1 VIDVKTLVSAIGAVA
16 FTVALSAGG
25 PGEPPQAKP
34 TQTPPKSTGS
44 QHQTGSDRGSSNS
57 NKSSRAWW
65 KVPEVM
71 KEVGITPEQS
81 KAIDA
86 LFQKRLPEAIARDT
100 EMKKQ
105 QAILDDLLAKRE
117 VGADVIGVQVDR
129 VEALRTTQFKTRTIM
144 FYEMH
149 RVLSAEQYNKLEKYW
164 ERTRG
169 RGDSRNK

>member
-25 PGEPPQAKP
+25 PGDMPQAKP
-34 TQTPPKSTGS
+34 TQTAPKSTGG
-44 QHQTGSDRGSSNS
+44 QHSTGSDRGSSDR
-57 NKSSRAWW
+57 SSRMWW

-71 KEVGITPEQS
+71 KEIGLTPEQS
-81 KAIDA
+81 KTIDA
-86 LFQKRLPEAIARDT
+86 LFQKRLPEAMARDT
-100 EMKKQ
+100 EYKKQ
-105 QAILDDLLAKRE
+105 QAILDKLLSERT
-117 VGADVIGVQVDR
+117 VGSDVIGVQLDR
-129 VEALRTTQFKTRTIM
+129 VEALRTTQNKTRTIM

-149 RVLSAEQYNKLEKYW
+149 KVLSAEQYNKLVKYW